1 MNKYDLTEDIL
12 VEVFGKG
19 LNKDFIEESI
29 LVVNTYRLFFGLS
42 KRIDM
47 IRFLAQVKHEAIFV
61 DTKEGRVPMLEEN
74 LNFSDKRLF
83 ELSSYWRKHKKELK
97 KVRKLGIEE
106 QKRAIVDKWYK
117 DGYDWVG
124 HGCLMVTG
132 KENTIKCL
140 KLIEQVTQE
149 KLLTD
154 DKRPKQGIF
163 KRFDIWWLLGM
174 AYWRI
179 NHLYACNGSLE
190 CTNRINNGLPTKDKH
205 ERVRTAVKLN
215 STLFINV

>member
-1 MNKYDLTEDIL
+1 MKYDLTEEIL
-12 VEVFGKG
+12 EQVFGAG
-19 LNKDFIEESI
+19 LNKTFIEESI
-29 LVVNTYRLFFGLS
+29 LSVNTYRLYFGLS

-47 IRFLAQVKHEAIFV
+47 VRFLAQVKHEAIFI

-74 LNFSDKRLF
+74 LNFSDKTLF
-83 ELSSYWRKHKKELK
+83 KLSKYWREHKKELK
-97 KVRKLGIEE
+97 EVRKLGKEE
-106 QKRAIVDKWYK
+106 QKRVIVDKWYK

-140 KLIEQVTQE
+140 ELIERVTQE

-163 KRFDIWWLLGM
+163 ERFDVWWLLGM

-179 NHLYACNGSLE
+179 NHLYACYGSME
-190 CTNRINNGLPTKDKH
+190 CVNRINSGLPLKDKR
-205 ERVRTAVKLN
+205 ERVKTAVELN
-215 STLFINV
+215 RTLWV